1 MEMMLMAKAAAKS
14 AKHIIRNAQVVFSE
28 QEIAKRVGEMAE
40 EIAKDYADKHPYV
53 IVVLRGAFVFAADLI
68 RRMNIPLTIDFIG
81 IESYGN
87 SNKSSGVVRI
97 TKDLEDNIE
106 SRHVL
111 VVEDIID
118 SGRTLSY
125 LLDNLASRRAASI
138 KVATLF
144 DRPDRREV
152 NVKIDYKG
160 FDIADKFV
168 LGYGMD
174 YAQHYRDVPYV
185 FTLDY
190 FPDEHEMIAKR

>member
-1 MEMMLMAKAAAKS
+1 MAKAVRKRE
-14 AKHIIRNAQVVFSE
+14 KPIVRNAAIIFDEE
-28 QEIAKRVGEMAE
+28 QIAKRVGELAE
-40 EIAKDYADKHPYV
+40 QITKDYADKHPYV
-53 IVVLRGAFVFAADLI
+53 VVVLKGAFIFASDLI
-68 RRMNIPLTIDFIG
+68 RKMNIPLQMDFIA

-87 SNKSSGVVRI
+87 SIKSSGVVRI
-97 TKDLEDNIE
+97 TKDLDASIE

-111 VVEDIID
+111 VVEDIVD

-144 DRPDRREV
+144 DRPDRRDV
-152 NVKIDYKG
+152 DVKIDYKG
-160 FDIADKFV
+160 FDIPDKFV

-174 YAQHYRDVPYV
+174 YAQHYRDLPYV

-190 FPDEHEMIAKR
+190 FPDESEMIARR

>member
-1 MEMMLMAKAAAKS
+1 MEMIVMAKAPVKNNTS
-14 AKHIIRNAQVVFSE
+14 IRNAEIVFTE
-28 QEIAKRVGEMAE
+28 KQIAKRVGEMAKL
-40 EIAKDYADKHPYV
+40 IAADYAEKHPYV
-53 IVVLRGAFVFAADLI
+53 IVVLKGAFIFASDLI
-68 RRMNIPLTIDFIG
+68 RQMDIPLEIDFMA

-87 SNKSSGVVRI
+87 STKSSGIVRI
-97 TKDLEDNIE
+97 TKDLDANIE

-111 VVEDIID
+111 VVEDIVD

-125 LLDNLASRRAASI
+125 LLDSLAARRAASI

-152 NVKIDYKG
+152 DVEIDYKG
-160 FDIADKFV
+160 FDIPDKFV

-174 YAQHYRDVPYV
+174 YSQHYRDLPYV

-190 FPDEHEMIAKR
+190 FPDEHEMIARR

>member
-1 MEMMLMAKAAAKS
+1 MAKAASKS
-14 AKHIIRNAQVVFSE
+14 EKGLVRNAEVIYSKNQIE
-28 QEIAKRVGEMAE
+28 KRVGELAE
-40 EIAKDYADKHPYV
+40 QIAKDYADKHPYV
-53 IVVLRGAFVFAADLI
+53 IVVLRGAFIFAADLI
-68 RRMNIPLTIDFIG
+68 RQMNIPLTIDFIG

-106 SRHVL
+106 SKHVL
-111 VVEDIID
+111 VVEDIVD

-125 LLDNLASRRAASI
+125 LLDNFASRRAASI

-152 NVKIDYKG
+152 DVKIDYKG
-160 FDIADKFV
+160 FDIPDKFV

-174 YAQHYRDVPYV
+174 YSQHYRDLPYV

-190 FPDEHEMIAKR
+190 FPEESEMIAKR